1 MPREYFTKNR
11 PRARRIFG
19 RIRAMSYETLTL
31 KAAAAHLHMDERELL
46 HAAQR
51 GEVAAEKRGDD
62 WVFEHRLL
70 DEWAQRRV
78 LELTK
83 KDLRSV
89 HAEETRAARGAD
101 GSDLVVSELLC
112 QGAVVLDLPSKTKG
126 GILRDMADLADKT
139 GYVYD
144 PDEYYRELVSRE
156 EAASTALPGG
166 VAFLHA
172 RFHDP
177 YHASDSFLLFARA
190 RQPVFFGAP
199 DDEPTDLFFLVF
211 CTTHER
217 HLHVLSR
224 LAMMASHTN
233 LLESLR
239 AATSEDEVRAVVLAA
254 EKETEKSV

>member
-1 MPREYFTKNR
+1 V
-11 PRARRIFG
+11 
-19 RIRAMSYETLTL
+19 SYETLNL
-31 KAAAAHLHMDERELL
+31 KSAAAHLHMDERELL

-51 GEVAAEKRGDD
+51 GEVAAEMRGSE

-78 LELTK
+78 LGLPK

-89 HAEETRAARGAD
+89 HAEETREARGD
-101 GSDLVVSELLC
+101 GGLDLVVSELLGL
-112 QGAVVLDLPSKTKG
+112 GAVVLDMPSKTKG
-126 GILRDMADLADKT
+126 GVLRDMADFAERT

-144 PDEYYRELVSRE
+144 PDEYYRELVARE

-166 VAFLHA
+166 MAFLHA

-177 YHASDSFLLFARA
+177 YHASESFVLFARA
-190 RQPVFFGAP
+190 RQPVYFGAP
-199 DDEPTDLFFLVF
+199 DDEPTDLFFLVC

-224 LAMMASHTN
+224 LAMMASHTT
-233 LLESLR
+233 LTESLR
-239 AATSEDEVRAVVLAA
+239 AASSEEEVRAAVLAA
-254 EKETEKSV
+254 ERETEKSV

>member
-1 MPREYFTKNR
+1 
-11 PRARRIFG
+11 
-19 RIRAMSYETLTL
+19 MSYETLSL
-31 KAAAAHLHMDERELL
+31 KAAAAHIHMDERELL

-70 DEWAQRRV
+70 DEWAQRHV
-78 LELTK
+78 LELRK
-83 KDLRSV
+83 KDLRAV
-89 HAEETRAARGAD
+89 HAEETKEARGAD
-101 GSDLVVSELLC
+101 GTDLVVSQLLGL
-112 QGAVVLDLPSKTKG
+112 GAVVLDLPAKTKG
-126 GILRDMADLADKT
+126 GVLRDMADFADHT
-139 GYVYD
+139 GYIYD
-144 PDEYYRELVSRE
+144 PEEYYRELVARE

-177 YHASDSFLLFARA
+177 YHASDSFILFART

-199 DDEPTDLFFLVF
+199 DDEPTDLFFLDC

-224 LAMMASHTN
+224 LAMMASSTS
-233 LLESLR
+233 LLANLR
-239 AATSEDEVRAVVLAA
+239 AAATEEEVMAAVLAA